1 MKSNKKSNFKRK
13 TLQESLSFEC
23 HPKYLSTVRR
33 LVTRLWKVNK
43 LNLKEGRL
51 VALAVD
57 EALSAIVRHA
67 IGTKRPGNIDVAI
80 HIDDVRFKAV
90 ITDNT
95 NGTSVNYH
103 DPKFNAVLKREKEY
117 QLGVYI
123 ISAIMDELEY
133 SYRKGFQN
141 ELTLIKFLNI

>member
-1 MKSNKKSNFKRK
+1 MKSKKKSSPKNK
-13 TLQESLSFEC
+13 TLQESLTFEC
-23 HPKYLSTVRR
+23 HPKYLGTVRR
-33 LVTRLWKVNK
+33 LVNK
-43 LNLKEGRL
+43 LWRTNKLPPREGRL

-67 IGTKRPGNIDVAI
+67 IGTKRPGNIDVAL
-80 HIDDVRFKAV
+80 HVDDVRFKAI

-95 NGTSVNYH
+95 NGTTINPTYQKVDSI
-103 DPKFNAVLKREKEY
+103 LKNERQY

-123 ISAIMDELEY
+123 ISAIMDEVEY

-141 ELTLIKFLNI
+141 ELTLIKFVNI

>member
-1 MKSNKKSNFKRK
+1 MKNNKKTNPKRK

-33 LVTRLWKVNK
+33 LITRLWRTNR
-43 LNLKEGRL
+43 LNIKEGRL

-57 EALSAIVRHA
+57 EALSAIVKHA

-95 NGTSVNYH
+95 NGTSISFQ
-103 DPKFNAVLKREKEY
+103 DPKFNSILKMEKGY
-117 QLGVYI
+117 QLGIYI
-123 ISAIMDELEY
+123 ISAIMDEVEY

>member
-1 MKSNKKSNFKRK
+1 MASNKKKASSTNKK
-13 TLQESLSFEC
+13 SLQESLTFAC
-23 HPKYLSTVRR
+23 HPKYLAQVRR
-33 LVTRLWKVNK
+33 LVSKIWKQDRLPER
-43 LNLKEGRL
+43 EGRL

-67 IGTKRPGNIDVAI
+67 IGTKRPGNIDVVI

-95 NGTSVNYH
+95 NGNHINYT
-103 DPKFNAVLKREKEY
+103 DPKVVKNERQY
-117 QLGVYI
+117 QMGVYL
-123 ISAIMDELEY
+123 ISAIMDEVEY

-141 ELTLIKFLNI
+141 ELSLIKFINI